1 VTDVLSFLRAELGQL
16 QSYSVADAS
25 GLIKLDA
32 MENPY
37 SLPEE
42 VKDSWLQFLKSAQI
56 NRYPEPEP
64 EILKNKLR
72 ERFGPQ
78 DNSALLFGNGSD
90 ELIQLLVMAIAKPDA
105 CILTVSPSFS
115 MYAMIGDIV
124 GVTTHQVALD
134 ENYELDCAALLNA
147 IEQYNPAVLFL
158 AYPNNPTG
166 NLWKRA
172 DIEKILSACKGFVVI
187 DEAYGPFASDS
198 FAGDLVKH
206 ENLLLLRTASKLGLA
221 GIRFGWLAANP
232 RVIAELNKLRLPYNI
247 NQLTQMTL
255 EFALDNYP
263 LFAEQAQAICRSR
276 AALFASLS
284 AMDGIMAYP
293 SAANFIL
300 VKLHKQDA
308 TRVFE
313 SLLKQKI
320 LVKNLSQ
327 QNGLEQCL
335 RITVGTE
342 DENNRLL
349 QALGKSLNQ

>member
-1 VTDVLSFLRAELGQL
+1 MSEALSFLRAELSQL
-16 QSYSVADAS
+16 KCYSVPDAS

-37 SLPEE
+37 SLPAEAKE
-42 VKDSWLQFLKSAQI
+42 RWLEYLQAAQF

-64 EILKNKLR
+64 EKLKSKLLAL
-72 ERFGPQ
+72 FGPQ
-78 DNSALLFGNGSD
+78 DNCALLFGNGSD
-90 ELIQLLVMAIAKPDA
+90 ELIQLIVMATAKPDA
-105 CILTVSPSFS
+105 CILTVTPSFS
-115 MYAMIGDIV
+115 MYEMIGQIV
-124 GVTTHQVALD
+124 GVTTHAVRLD
-134 ENYELDCAALLNA
+134 ADYELDCAALLDA
-147 IEQYNPAVLFL
+147 IDKFNPAVLFL

-166 NLWKRA
+166 NLWRRA
-172 DIEKILSACKGFVVI
+172 DLEKILSASKGFVVI

-198 FAGDLVKH
+198 FAEDLADYD
-206 ENLLLLRTASKLGLA
+206 NLLLLRTASKLGLA
-221 GIRFGWLAANP
+221 GIRFGWLAGHP

-247 NQLTQMTL
+247 NQLTQLTL

-263 LFAEQAQAICRSR
+263 LFADQAQAICQSR
-276 AALFASLS
+276 TALFDSLS
-284 AMDGIMAYP
+284 SIKGVKAYP

-300 VKLHKQDA
+300 IKLLDNDA

-313 SLLKQKI
+313 NLLEQKI

-342 DENNRLL
+342 DENSQLL
-349 QALGKSLNQ
+349 AALRKALDQ